1 VKQGYFARVYG
12 DAVQVEYLDV
22 SEPAVQAEYADL
34 IRQVEEDCLPYPLV
48 AIDGQ
53 VRLAGGAE
61 YYRVMPLVEEAGA
74 DYRS

>member
-1 VKQGYFARVYG
+1 MYG

-22 SEPAVQAEYADL
+22 SEPSVQEEYADL
-34 IRQVEEDCLPYPLV
+34 ISQAEEHRLPYPLV

-61 YYRVMPLVEEAGA
+61 YYRIMPLVEEAGTV
-74 DYRS
+74 YRSLT

>member
-1 VKQGYFARVYG
+1 MYG

-34 IRQVEEDCLPYPLV
+34 ISQVEEHHLPYPLV

-61 YYRVMPLVEEAGA
+61 YYRIMPLVEEAGTV
-74 DYRS
+74 YRS

>member
-1 VKQGYFARVYG
+1 MYG

-22 SEPAVQAEYADL
+22 SEPPAQEEYADL
-34 IRQVEEDCLPYPLV
+34 ISQAEEHHLPYPLV

-61 YYRVMPLVEEAGA
+61 YYRIMPLVEEAGA
-74 DYRS
+74 VYRS